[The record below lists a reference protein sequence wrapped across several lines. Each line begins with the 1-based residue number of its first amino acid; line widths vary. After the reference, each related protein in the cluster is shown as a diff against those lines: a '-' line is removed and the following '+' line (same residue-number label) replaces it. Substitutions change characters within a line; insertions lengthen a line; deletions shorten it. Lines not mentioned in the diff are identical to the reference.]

1 MPIEKRRRSIRLKD
15 YDYTQPGAYFVTI
28 VTHGRKCLFG
38 EVVGGVVQ
46 LNDAG
51 RVMQAAWDELPNN
64 YAGVEHDAFIVM
76 PNHIHGIVVLV
87 GAGRCARPKE
97 DGQPQGVAPTK
108 NSSVLS
114 LPDVVHRL
122 KSITTKQYI
131 DGIKQVGWPS
141 IAGRLWQRNYFE
153 HVIRNEDSLN
163 RMRQYILDNPAKWEF
178 DRENPSATKPESK
191 DVWRMET

>member
-1 MPIEKRRRSIRLKD
+1 M
-15 YDYTQPGAYFVTI
+15 
-28 VTHGRKCLFG
+28 
-38 EVVGGVVQ
+38 Q

-114 LPDVVHRL
+114 LSDVVHRL
-122 KSITTKQYI
+122 KSIKTKQYI

-163 RMRQYILDNPAKWEF
+163 RIRQYILDNPAKWEF

>member
-15 YDYTQPGAYFVTI
+15 YDYTQPGAYFVTL

-76 PNHIHGIVVLV
+76 PNHVHGIVVLV
-87 GAGRCARPKE
+87 GAGRCARPLPANPM
-97 DGQPQGVAPTK
+97 GGRGSRPLRTSGGANAGV
-108 NSSVLS
+108 
-114 LPDVVHRL
+114 
-122 KSITTKQYI
+122 Y
-131 DGIKQVGWPS
+131 
-141 IAGRLWQRNYFE
+141 
-153 HVIRNEDSLN
+153 
-163 RMRQYILDNPAKWEF
+163 
-178 DRENPSATKPESK
+178 
-191 DVWRMET
+191 

>member
-1 MPIEKRRRSIRLKD
+1 LKD
-15 YDYTQPGAYFVTI
+15 YNYTQPGAYFVTL

-76 PNHIHGIVVLV
+76 PNHVHGIVVLV
-87 GAGRCARPKE
+87 GAGRCARAKE

-108 NSSVLS
+108 NSC
-114 LPDVVHRL
+114 VVIARCRA
-122 KSITTKQYI
+122 
-131 DGIKQVGWPS
+131 PS
-141 IAGRLWQRNYFE
+141 QINYDKAV
-153 HVIRNEDSLN
+153 H
-163 RMRQYILDNPAKWEF
+163 
-178 DRENPSATKPESK
+178 
-191 DVWRMET
+191 